1 MPAAAHYYQTAVAA
15 VAGAG
20 ESPLTGLVGSGV
32 MEPPTVLTPQE
43 RERLIVEHLPQVR
56 LIARKI
62 HERVPA
68 SICFDDLLSAG
79 VVGLI
84 QAVDHFD
91 PRQKVK
97 LRTFAE
103 FRIRGA
109 ILDSLR
115 DADWA
120 PRLKRRMARDM
131 EAATGRVEQ
140 SLGRA
145 AEEGEIA
152 AELSITVEEY
162 RKRLGEV
169 AALDI
174 GELEYLRDDNE
185 TPLLL
190 KYVAS
195 TDEDSPAMQLERNEL
210 ERLLATA
217 IERIPAAEKTVLSLY
232 FYEELTLKEIAD
244 IMGIHFSRVSQ
255 IKSQAVLRLR
265 HAIRARWPESGAAI
279 AVPGRDAG
287 REKTS

>member
-1 MPAAAHYYQTAVAA
+1 MKRGNVPAAAHYYRTAAA
-15 VAGAG
+15 MGAG
-20 ESPLTGLVGSGV
+20 SGDPRSGLPAAPASLPALST
-32 MEPPTVLTPQE
+32 EE

-79 VVGLI
+79 IVGLI
-84 QAVDHFD
+84 QAVDNFD
-91 PRQKVK
+91 PAQKVK

-115 DADWA
+115 EADWA
-120 PRLKRRMARDM
+120 PRLKRRMARDL
-131 EAATGRVEQ
+131 EAAVARAEQKAGRT
-140 SLGRA
+140 

-174 GELEYLRDDNE
+174 GELEFLRDEKE

-195 TDEDSPAMQLERNEL
+195 AEDDSPAVQLERHEL

-217 IERIPAAEKTVLSLY
+217 IDRIPAVEKTVLGLY

-265 HAIRARWPESGAAI
+265 TAIRARWPEAGAT
-279 AVPGRDAG
+279 VTRPGKER
-287 REKTS
+287 T

>member
-1 MPAAAHYYQTAVAA
+1 MPAAAHYYRTAAA
-15 VAGAG
+15 VGAGATG
-20 ESPLTGLVGSGV
+20 SPPGALMGDRGVDPQAGLSPV
-32 MEPPTVLTPQE
+32 E

-68 SICFDDLLSAG
+68 SICFDDLYSAG
-79 VVGLI
+79 IVGLI
-84 QAVDHFD
+84 QAVDNFD

-115 DADWA
+115 EADWA
-120 PRLKRRMARDM
+120 PRLKRRMAREM
-131 EAATGRVEQ
+131 EAGVARAEQ
-140 SLGRA
+140 KLGRSA
-145 AEEGEIA
+145 DENEIA
-152 AELSITVEEY
+152 DELSITVEEY

-174 GELEYLRDDNE
+174 GELEFLRDE
-185 TPLLL
+185 KEAPLLL
-190 KYVAS
+190 KYLAS
-195 TDEDSPAMQLERNEL
+195 AEDDSPAMLLERSEL
-210 ERLLATA
+210 ERLLASA
-217 IERIPAAEKTVLSLY
+217 IERIPAVEKTVLGLY

-244 IMGIHFSRVSQ
+244 MLGIHFSRVSQ

-265 HAIRARWPESGAAI
+265 NAIRARWPDVGASASRP
-279 AVPGRDAG
+279 A
-287 REKTS
+287 RERT

>member
-15 VAGAG
+15 AAGAG
-20 ESPLTGLVGSGV
+20 ESPLTGLAGSGV
-32 MEPPTVLTPQE
+32 MEPPAVLTPQE

-152 AELSITVEEY
+152 AELSISVEEY

-217 IERIPAAEKTVLSLY
+217 IERIPVTEKTVLSLY

-265 HAIRARWPESGAAI
+265 HAIRARWPESGAGI
-279 AVPGRDAG
+279 AVPGRDTG
-287 REKTS
+287 KEKTS